1 MTLLARFDQRAGLM
15 HQMMARLGVDVER
28 AAFVALGTQ
37 LSSAARTC
45 AFCRHVSECRAWLEN
60 GASDEAWRKFCP
72 NAGRF
77 ERLRNIQL
85 P

>member
-1 MTLLARFDQRAGLM
+1 MTLFARFDQRAGLM
-15 HQMMARLGVDVER
+15 HRMMARLGIDVER

-45 AFCRHVSECRAWLEN
+45 AFCCHVSECRAWLNN
-60 GASDEAWRKFCP
+60 GAADDTWRRFCP
-72 NAGRF
+72 NAPRF
-77 ERLRNIQL
+77 ERLRH